1 MIPPFQ
7 HFPDFTPPDV
17 FHGFFGRRGG
27 VSTGLYESLNC
38 GLGSQDN
45 PASVAEN
52 RARVARAAGARDL
65 VTLYQVHGA
74 TCLYMGAP
82 LLGERPQADAVFTDQ
97 PGLALGVL
105 TADCVPVLFYG
116 QNTQGRRAVAA
127 AHAGWRG
134 ALGGILESTIRMFA
148 DHGFGPQ
155 DIRAAIGPAIGQA
168 SYEVGDEVF
177 QTFVEQNKSY
187 AKLFKRN
194 INKDSYQ
201 FDIKSFCYD
210 LLLHKKLQNIYLS
223 HCDTYAESD
232 AYFSYRRTTHR
243 GEKDYGR
250 QVSVIALSR

>member
-7 HFPDFTPPDV
+7 HFPDFTPPDA

-27 VSTGLYESLNC
+27 ISTGLYESLNC
-38 GLGSQDN
+38 GLGSQDDQ
-45 PASVAEN
+45 AAVAEN
-52 RARVARAAGARDL
+52 RARVVLAAGATDL
-65 VTLYQVHGA
+65 VTLYQVHGTA
-74 TCLYMGAP
+74 CLYIDGP
-82 LLGERPQADAVFTDQ
+82 VQGDRPQADAVFTDK

-116 QNTQGRRAVAA
+116 QNAQGKRAIAA

-148 DHGFGPQ
+148 DYGFGPQ

-168 SYEVGDEVF
+168 SYEVGVELF
-177 QTFVEQNKSY
+177 QAFADQQKTYVQY
-187 AKLFKRN
+187 FKKN
-194 INKDSYQ
+194 INKESYQ
-201 FDIKSFCYD
+201 FDIKRFCHNI
-210 LLLHKKLQNIYLS
+210 LSHKKLQNINLS
-223 HCDTYAESD
+223 DCNTYAQPE

-250 QVSVIALSR
+250 QVSVIALRD